1 MSMFAWTFREFG
13 EPSAVLELAEVPV
26 PRPGPGQVLVRVEAA
41 AVNFADGLLVK
52 GDYQVRP
59 PLPAIA
65 GLELAGRVVVA
76 DPAGGGPEQGTLVAG
91 MAAGMTGAFAGFA
104 VLDRADAQTVPASF
118 DAVQAA
124 SFTVSYQT
132 AWFTLHR
139 RCGLQPGETVLVH
152 AASGGVGLASVQL
165 AKAHNATVIGI
176 VGSAAKRAA
185 AIDLGCDHVLVR
197 GEDDPVAVIKEL
209 TGGRGVDVVVDPVG
223 GTAHEVSERVVGFEG
238 RIAIVGFA
246 SGAYPVVRAER
257 ALVKNYS
264 IVGVHFGL
272 YRTKRPDLVERGYRE
287 LCDTVERFG
296 IEPLVSAVRPFHDA
310 PAALADVASGKSI
323 GRVVLEMPEDVAGS
337 VS

>member
-1 MSMFAWTFREFG
+1 MSMLAWTFREFG

-26 PRPGPGQVLVRVEAA
+26 PRPRPGQVLVRVAAA
-41 AVNFADGLLVK
+41 AVNFSDGLLVK
-52 GDYQVRP
+52 GNYQVRP

-65 GLELAGRVVVA
+65 GLELAGCVAVA
-76 DPAGGGPEQGTLVAG
+76 DPGGGGPVQGALVAG
-91 MAAGMTGAFAGFA
+91 MVTGMAGAFAGFA
-104 VLDRADAQTVPASF
+104 VLDRSDAQTVPASF
-118 DAVQAA
+118 DAIQAA

-152 AASGGVGLASVQL
+152 AASGGVGSASVQL
-165 AKAHNATVIGI
+165 AKAHGATVIGL

-185 AIDLGCDHVLVR
+185 ALGLGCDHVLVR
-197 GEDDPVAVIKEL
+197 GEHDLVAVIKEL
-209 TGGRGVDVVVDPVG
+209 TAGRGVDVIVDPVG
-223 GTAHEVSERVVGFEG
+223 GTAHEISERVIGFEG

-246 SGAYPVVRAER
+246 SGVFPVVRAER

-264 IVGVHFGL
+264 IIGVHFGL

-296 IEPLVSAVRPFHDA
+296 IEPLVSDVRPFRDA
-310 PAALADVASGKSI
+310 PAALAEVAAGTSI
-323 GRVVLEMPEDVAGS
+323 GRIVLEMPEDAADL